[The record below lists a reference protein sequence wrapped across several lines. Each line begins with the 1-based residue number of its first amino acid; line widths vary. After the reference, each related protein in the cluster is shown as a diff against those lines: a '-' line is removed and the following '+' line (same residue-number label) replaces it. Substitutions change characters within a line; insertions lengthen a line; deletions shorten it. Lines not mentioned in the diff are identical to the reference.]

1 MTIVVFVGPTLPPE
15 DIAACGDIVC
25 LPPVAQGDMYRAAAQ
40 RRPQAIGI
48 IDGYFSGVPSVWHK
62 EILWAISR
70 GVQVFGSASM
80 GALRAAELHAFGM
93 RGVGRIFEAFRDGE
107 LEDDDEVAV
116 VHGPAELGHVQ
127 ASEAMVNIRATL
139 ARAEAVG
146 ILSKSSRSA
155 LETFGKSMFFPYRSW
170 EALLE
175 GAAELGIAESQ
186 LAALRAWLTE
196 GRVDQKR
203 ADALEMLAAMR
214 DAAYESNETQPK
226 YNFEWTQLWDEFVR
240 RFETGEENPSTSS
253 AQRIVEELRL
263 EGPKA
268 YATVEAMALLR
279 KIAESGA
286 RPTDTSQAP
295 EDLQTTLTEIR
306 AMLGLFRRADL
317 DRWMARNDLDAA
329 ALERL
334 AAAETK
340 FKRLRDGAKAWLE
353 PYILDELRM
362 TGAYERLADRARRKA
377 DVLAASFARTVGAPS
392 GSRTLALRLWY
403 FEQRLRLVLPDDVED
418 FARRLGFADAVDFD
432 AALLRERVYLN
443 EQEADQSA

>member
-1 MTIVVFVGPTLPPE
+1 MTIVVFVGPTLPPK

-25 LPPVAQGDMYRAAAQ
+25 LPPVAQGDMYRAAQ
-40 RRPQAIGI
+40 RRPRAIGI

-70 GVQVFGSASM
+70 GVPVFGSASM

-93 RGVGRIFEAFRDGE
+93 RGVGRIFEAFRNGE

-139 ARAEAVG
+139 ARAETVG

-155 LETFGKSMFFPYRSW
+155 LEAFGKSMFFPQRSW

-175 GAAELGIAESQ
+175 GAAALGIAESQ
-186 LAALRAWLTE
+186 LAALRAWLIE

-214 DAAYESNETQPK
+214 DAAQESNETQPK
-226 YNFEWTQLWDEFVR
+226 YSFEWTQLWDEFVR
-240 RFETGEENPSTSS
+240 RFETGEDNPGAS
-253 AQRIVEELRL
+253 AARRIVEELRL
-263 EGPKA
+263 EGPNA
-268 YATVEAMALLR
+268 YARVEAMALLR
-279 KIAESGA
+279 KIAESGSGPTVASHA
-286 RPTDTSQAP
+286 R

-306 AMLGLFRRADL
+306 AMLGLFRRAEL

-334 AAAETK
+334 AAGETSL
-340 FKRLRDGAKAWLE
+340 KRLRDGARAWLE

-362 TGAYERLADRARRKA
+362 TGAYQRLADRARRKA
-377 DVLAASFARTVGAPS
+377 DVLAASFAGTDGAPS
-392 GSRTLALRLWY
+392 GPRSLTLRLWY
-403 FEQRLRLVLPDDVED
+403 FEQRLRLRLPDDIQA
-418 FARRLGFADAVDFD
+418 FARQLGFADDGAFD
-432 AALLRERVYLN
+432 AALLRERRYL
-443 EQEADQSA
+443 EKEEIDQSA

>member
-1 MTIVVFVGPTLPPE
+1 MTIVVFVGPTLTPE
-15 DIAACGDIVC
+15 DIAACVDIVC
-25 LPPVAQGDMYRAAAQ
+25 LPPAAQGDIYRAAQ
-40 RRPQAIGI
+40 RRPRAIGI
-48 IDGYFSGVPSVWHK
+48 IDGYFSGAPSVWHK

-70 GVQVFGSASM
+70 GVPLFGSASM

-93 RGVGRIFEAFRDGE
+93 RGIGRIFEAFRDGE

-116 VHGPAELGHVQ
+116 VHGPAELGHLQ

-139 ARAEAVG
+139 ARAETDGV
-146 ILSKSSRSA
+146 LSKGSRNA
-155 LETFGKSMFFPYRSW
+155 LEAFGKSMFFPHRSW

-175 GAAELGIAESQ
+175 GAATLGVAEPER
-186 LAALRAWLTE
+186 AALSAWLTE

-214 DAAYESNETQPK
+214 EAAHESNKAQPK

-240 RFETGEENPSTSS
+240 RFETGEENPGASTP
-253 AQRIVEELRL
+253 QRIVEELRL
-263 EGPKA
+263 EGPEI
-268 YATVEAMALLR
+268 YPRIEAMALLR
-279 KIAESGA
+279 KVAESGA
-286 RPTDTSQAP
+286 GPTAASQTR

-317 DRWMARNDLDAA
+317 DRWMACNDLDAA

-334 AAAETK
+334 AAGETSL
-340 FKRLRDGAKAWLE
+340 KRLRNGAKGSLE

-362 TGAYERLADRARRKA
+362 TGAYERFADRARRKTDA
-377 DVLAASFARTVGAPS
+377 VAASFPETAGAPS

-403 FEQRLRLVLPDDVED
+403 FEQRLRLALPDDVED
-418 FARRLGFADAVDFD
+418 FARRLGFANTDDFD
-432 AALLRERVYLN
+432 AAVLRERLYLDA
-443 EQEADQSA
+443 ERGDQSA

>member
-1 MTIVVFVGPTLPPE
+1 MTIVVFVGPTLPPK
-15 DIAACGDIVC
+15 DIAACGDIVY
-25 LPPVAQGDMYRAAAQ
+25 LPPVAQGDVYRAAQ
-40 RRPQAIGI
+40 RRPRAIGI
-48 IDGYFSGVPSVWHK
+48 IDGYFSGLPSVWHK

-70 GVQVFGSASM
+70 GVPVFGSASM
-80 GALRAAELHAFGM
+80 GALRAAELHVFGM
-93 RGVGRIFEAFRDGE
+93 RGVGRIFEAFRNGE

-116 VHGPAELGHVQ
+116 VHGPAELGHIQ

-146 ILSKSSRSA
+146 ILSKCSRSA
-155 LETFGKSMFFPYRSW
+155 LEAFGKSMFFPHRSW

-175 GAAELGIAESQ
+175 GAAALGIAESQ
-186 LAALRAWLTE
+186 LAALRAWLIE

-214 DAAYESNETQPK
+214 DAAYESNETEPK

-240 RFETGEENPSTSS
+240 RFETGAENPSTSS

-268 YATVEAMALLR
+268 YANVEAMALLR

-286 RPTDTSQAP
+286 RPTAASQTR

-306 AMLGLFRRADL
+306 ATLGLFRRADL

-329 ALERL
+329 ALEKL
-334 AAAETK
+334 AAGQTNL
-340 FKRLRDGAKAWLE
+340 KRLRDGAKAWLE
-353 PYILDELRM
+353 PYILDELRLN
-362 TGAYERLADRARRKA
+362 GAYERLVERARRKS
-377 DVLAASFARTVGAPS
+377 DVLAAMPAGRAGAPS
-392 GSRTLALRLWY
+392 GSQALALRLWY
-403 FEQRLRLVLPDDVED
+403 FEQRLGRPLSDDVED
-418 FARRLGFADAVDFD
+418 FVRGLGFADVAHFD
-432 AALLRERVYLN
+432 AALLRERLYLN
-443 EQEADQSA
+443 EQEGDQSP